1 MLYVYLPPK
10 PPAGG
15 SPGRTRSSSD
25 GRQRKQR
32 HTWQLLFQVFVVFV
46 SIPIGGDERSGLC
59 VADVLELVAEFFEA
73 NPAEIAESSIEGGHA
88 GGIFPE
94 RTEMIVEE
102 WLCRYR

>member
-1 MLYVYLPPK
+1 MCISRPNPLV
-10 PPAGG
+10 GG

-25 GRQRKQR
+25 GKERKQR
-32 HTWQLLFQVFVVFV
+32 HTWQLLFHVIVVFF

-88 GGIFPE
+88 RGIFP
-94 RTEMIVEE
+94 RRIEMIVEE
-102 WLCRYR
+102 WLYRYR